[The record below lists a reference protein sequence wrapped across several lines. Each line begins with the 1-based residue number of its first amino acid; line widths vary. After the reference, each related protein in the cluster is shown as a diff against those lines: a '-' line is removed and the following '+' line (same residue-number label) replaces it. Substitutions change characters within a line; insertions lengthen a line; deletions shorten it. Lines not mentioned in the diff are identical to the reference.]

1 MTRDINFLEQAIETV
16 ANLLEELAYYHEDDD
31 SIVSLSEIEIEF
43 QNDSDDDDTM
53 YDVTMADLFNAN
65 EIRSLDSAY
74 NQIVSIYESKIK
86 ELNQEKEKLQT
97 SDDRH

>member
-1 MTRDINFLEQAIETV
+1 
-16 ANLLEELAYYHEDDD
+16 
-31 SIVSLSEIEIEF
+31 
-43 QNDSDDDDTM
+43 M